1 MAGKIPPQFIQELLA
16 RADIVD
22 VIQPRV
28 PLQRAGREFKA
39 CCPFH
44 NERTPSFFVNP
55 AKQFFHCFGCG
66 ESGTAITFLMKYG
79 NLQFRE
85 AVEEL
90 CLVAG
95 MQIPADESGGRRVSG
110 DFESALALM
119 KEVQF
124 AFRNELHRG
133 ESALPRDYLKSRCIT
148 SESADRFGLGY
159 APDEWDYLLKRFGST
174 QQERALLEKTG
185 LIVPKQDGN
194 RFYDRFRGRLMFPI
208 HDRRGRVIAFGGRI
222 IGDGEPK
229 YLNSPETILFKK
241 SNELFGLHM
250 ALPQIRKCQSVILVE
265 GYTDVIGLAQ
275 MGIDNAVATLGT
287 ATTPYHI
294 RALFKAA
301 PEIVFCFDGDN
312 AGRLAAWRAMQTLL
326 PMLVDGRLVSF
337 VFLPQG
343 QDPDSMVR
351 EEGEEAFLERI
362 AKGEPVTSFILRSLQ
377 EKVDLERH
385 DGKAKLIEDF
395 APIYAELPESLLRGM
410 LVEEIGSCT
419 GVAPER
425 IEARLNQSDRPRH
438 SNAYRQAPGGARRG
452 DSDRLLSTRALAVLV
467 QNPQLGSAVER
478 QTHHLGDPQHP
489 NIRLLVEILSILAD
503 SPDITTA
510 ALIER
515 FRDSEHF
522 DWLHQLA
529 SMRHDVADDGLEQEF
544 AGMIQKF
551 RLLVQEQRN
560 QAEIS
565 ALQSGDLSDDELMR
579 IHRQIQ
585 ESQQMKNKGRLP
597 QRLH

>member
-95 MQIPADESGGRRVSG
+95 MQIPAAEIEGRRVSG

-174 QQERALLEKTG
+174 QQERVLLEKTG
-185 LIVPKQDGN
+185 LIVPRQDGN

-250 ALPQIRKCQSVILVE
+250 ALPQIRKFQSVILVE
-265 GYTDVIGLAQ
+265 GYTDVIGLVQ

-351 EEGEEAFLERI
+351 EEGKEAFLERI

-377 EKVDLERH
+377 EKADLERH

-438 SNAYRQAPGGARRG
+438 SNAYRQAPDGARRG

-467 QNPQLGSAVER
+467 QNPRLGSAVKQ

-503 SPDITTA
+503 SPEITTA

-529 SMRHDVADDGLEQEF
+529 SLRHDVADDGLEQEF

-585 ESQQMKNKGRLP
+585 ESQQMKNRGRLP